1 MSQRVCKIACV
12 AGAWMEAVSA
22 RKNGRERGIHARGEE
37 FRRLMRK
44 VRASFWTEGNAFHKI
59 INQPT
64 PVTFCSPSYVFTR
77 IPSHAFFPLFATNQS
92 IAFVEKGHKFGF
104 LYSLFSR
111 NN

>member
-22 RKNGRERGIHARGEE
+22 RKNGRERGRHARGEE

-59 INQPT
+59 INEPT
-64 PVTFCSPSYVFTR
+64 PVTFCSPS
-77 IPSHAFFPLFATNQS
+77 
-92 IAFVEKGHKFGF
+92 
-104 LYSLFSR
+104 
-111 NN
+111 